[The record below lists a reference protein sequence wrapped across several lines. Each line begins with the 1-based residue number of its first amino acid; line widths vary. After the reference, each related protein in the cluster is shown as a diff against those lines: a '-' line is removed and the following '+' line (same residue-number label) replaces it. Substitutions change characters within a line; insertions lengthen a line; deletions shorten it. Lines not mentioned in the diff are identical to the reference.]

1 MWNGCV
7 LFLFSLSDGCDGNI
21 CLSLF
26 TSVNYWTGWSSCMLC
41 SNLNFFSCFPVS
53 QFFLIYGRRMFRQV
67 WRACTSELYVR
78 FWAFFCLCVHIADSA
93 WSLHPGIRSEPS
105 GRLPPPFFFFPS
117 RDYCDDF
124 VWCLLHSGQNKL
136 LCFLKVDHERVQC
149 NCSGIYFYVCIYTYI
164 YILTLLLLLA
174 VNIISLHCLLFF
186 SRLSWR
192 FRRSC
197 CLCKLDAIL

>member
-67 WRACTSELYVR
+67 WRACTSELYVH
-78 FWAFFCLCVHIADSA
+78 FWAFFLFECTYRRLCLKPPSWDQVRAFRQIAPT
-93 WSLHPGIRSEPS
+93 L
-105 GRLPPPFFFFPS
+105 FFSPS

-136 LCFLKVDHERVQC
+136 LCFLKVDYERVQC

-164 YILTLLLLLA
+164 YTDFIA
-174 VNIISLHCLLFF
+174 IA
-186 SRLSWR
+186 
-192 FRRSC
+192 C
-197 CLCKLDAIL
+197 C